1 MADPGARANGS
12 REHLFGLDAR
22 VELNLGP
29 VDPGPQDPDARDAG
43 EPGQPVIVRDG
54 EPPKRPDGTLAG
66 AALRLDDGV
75 ARAVALGLE
84 AADAI
89 DAATRV
95 PADLIGRPDLG
106 RLTSRC
112 TADVVVLDDSLEVT
126 RTLVGGQ
133 EVFARA

>member
-1 MADPGARANGS
+1 MDRAVRN
-12 REHLFGLDAR
+12 L
-22 VELNLGP
+22 VELGP
-29 VDPGPQDPDARDAG
+29 SIG
-43 EPGQPVIVRDG
+43 
-54 EPPKRPDGTLAG
+54 
-66 AALRLDDGV
+66 
-75 ARAVALGLE
+75 
-84 AADAI
+84 DAI